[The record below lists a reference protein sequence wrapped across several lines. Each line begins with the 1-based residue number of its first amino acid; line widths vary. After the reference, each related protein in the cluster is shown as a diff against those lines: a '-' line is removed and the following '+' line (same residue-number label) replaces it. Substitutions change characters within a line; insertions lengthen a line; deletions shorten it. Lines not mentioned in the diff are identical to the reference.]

1 MDRYRVIQKS
11 DPTQSVIEIYVRT
24 LLKCIRRS
32 SVAKRLLY
40 IMSIFFAIFDYKVQL
55 CNLRGH
61 SMSVRKKVS
70 K

>member
-1 MDRYRVIQKS
+1 MVS
-11 DPTQSVIEIYVRT
+11 FGGSQSVIS
-24 LLKCIRRS
+24 L
-32 SVAKRLLY
+32 
-40 IMSIFFAIFDYKVQL
+40 FDYKVF